1 MSHLN
6 RPIALTRAGL
16 VAERVTRSFWP
27 VWTILF
33 LALAPLMMGW
43 HDLLPL
49 EAFWALAVLAVVSLG
64 VALWRGWS
72 GFRWPSAEEARA
84 RVDATLPG
92 RPLTA
97 LADAQ
102 AVGAADAGSAGVWRV
117 HLERMRERSRAAR
130 AVEPDLRVSRL
141 DRYGLRYMALIAFV
155 AALLFGSVWRVGSV
169 ADMAPGAGDPVLAT
183 GPVWEGWAEPPG
195 YTGKPTLYLNDIPA
209 GPLSLP
215 EGSEITLRLYGDAG
229 ALRVTQSVAPVS
241 PVAAP
246 ADADGGAEDET
257 AALDPGE
264 RPEQRFAVA
273 SSGRIAVEGP
283 GGRAWEVTVIP
294 DAAPVVEILGE
305 VEVEALGEMSQ
316 RFRAED
322 DHGVTGGRAVVTLD
336 LGAVDR
342 RFGLAAEPQEREP
355 IVVDLPM
362 PFAGDRGAFEEAM
375 IDDFSQHPWAN
386 LPVVLTMEVED
397 APGQTGVS
405 EPREMV
411 LPGRRFFQPVARA
424 VIEVRRDLLWSKGN
438 AQRSADLLK
447 AIAHRPEDRLI
458 RSETSYLRLRVITR
472 RLDAMARFGMDDE
485 GQEEIASAL
494 WDLAIQLEDG
504 TLADARERLRRAQ
517 ERLSEAMRNGA
528 SDEEIAELMQE
539 LREAVDDYTR
549 MLAQQ
554 SDPSGDGTDQ
564 PQTAEGESF
573 EFSQD
578 ELQALMDRI
587 QELMEEGR
595 MAEAQELMEQLNQLM
610 ENMQVTQGEGGQGQQ
625 SPGQQ
630 SMQDLS
636 ETLRDQQGLSDEAF
650 RDLQEQFGQ
659 GQPQQGQPGQQGQGQ
674 QGQQNGQNQQPGQGS
689 PGEGQEGGPGGEQS
703 LADRQR
709 ALRQELE
716 RQRSEL
722 PNLGGEAADGARESL
737 DRADRA
743 MDGAEDALREG
754 DMAEAIDRQSEAMDA
769 LREGIRSLGQALAEN
784 QQDGQPGQGQAD
796 GSQTGRVE
804 PMRRDPLGRQ
814 LGESG
819 QFGTEENM
827 LQGEDVYRRAEEL
840 LDELRRRSSEQE
852 RPEEELD
859 YLRRLLKRF

>member
-1 MSHLN
+1 
-6 RPIALTRAGL
+6 
-16 VAERVTRSFWP
+16 VAERVTRCFWP

-33 LALAPLMMGW
+33 LALAPLLMGW

-49 EAFWALAVLAVVSLG
+49 EAFWALTVLAVGSLG
-64 VALWRGWS
+64 LALWRGWR
-72 GFRWPSAEEARA
+72 GFRWPSEAEARA

-97 LADAQ
+97 LRDAQ
-102 AVGAADAGSAGVWRV
+102 AVGAGDAGSAGVWRV
-117 HLERMRERSRAAR
+117 HLERMRERSRGAR

-169 ADMAPGAGDPVLAT
+169 ADMAPGAGEQVLAT
-183 GPVWEGWAEPPG
+183 GPVWEGWVEPPG

-209 GPLSLP
+209 GPLRVP
-215 EGSEITLRLYGDAG
+215 EGSEVTLRLYGEAG
-229 ALRVTQSVAPVS
+229 ALRVVESVAAVS
-241 PVAAP
+241 PVAGPAVAAGE
-246 ADADGGAEDET
+246 ADAGQPGAQD
-257 AALDPGE
+257 AVDPAE
-264 RPEQRFAVA
+264 QPEQRFAIA
-273 SSGRIAVEGP
+273 GSGRIAVEGP

-294 DAAPVVEILGE
+294 DAAPAVEILGAA
-305 VEVEALGEMSQ
+305 EVEALGEMRQ
-316 RFRAED
+316 PFRAED
-322 DHGVTGGRAVVTLD
+322 DYAVTAGRAVVTLD
-336 LGAVDR
+336 MDAIDR
-342 RFGLAAEPQEREP
+342 RFGLAREPEAREP

-362 PFAGDRGAFEEAM
+362 PFAGDRAAFEEAM

-405 EPREMV
+405 EPRQMT

-424 VIEVRRDLLWSKGN
+424 VIEVRRDVLWSKGN

-447 AIAHRPEDRLI
+447 AIAHRPEEGLI
-458 RSETSYLRLRVITR
+458 RSETSFLRLRVITR
-472 RLDAMARFGMDDE
+472 RLDAMARFGMTDA
-485 GQEEIASAL
+485 GQEEIAAAL
-494 WDLAIQLEDG
+494 WDLAVQLEDG
-504 TLADARERLRRAQ
+504 TLSDARERLRRAQ

-528 SDEEIAELMQE
+528 SEEEIAELMQE
-539 LREAVDDYTR
+539 LREAVEDYTR
-549 MLAQQ
+549 MLAEQA
-554 SDPSGDGTDQ
+554 DPSGDGTDQ
-564 PQTAEGESF
+564 PQGAQGESF

-659 GQPQQGQPGQQGQGQ
+659 GRPQQGQPGQGQQGQQGQGQ
-674 QGQQNGQNQQPGQGS
+674 QPGQAPQPGQ
-689 PGEGQEGGPGGEQS
+689 GEGQEGREGGAGGEQS

-754 DMAEAIDRQSEAMDA
+754 DMAEAIDRQSEAMEA
-769 LREGIRSLGQALAEN
+769 LREGIRSLGQALADN
-784 QQDGQPGQGQAD
+784 QQDQQPGQGQAE
-796 GSQTGRVE
+796 GNQTGRVE

>member
-1 MSHLN
+1 
-6 RPIALTRAGL
+6 

-33 LALAPLMMGW
+33 LALAPLFMGW
-43 HDLLPL
+43 HDLVPL
-49 EAFWALAVLAVVSLG
+49 EAFWALTVLAVVSLG
-64 VALWRGWS
+64 VALWRGWQS
-72 GFRWPSAEEARA
+72 FRWPTTAEARN
-84 RVDATLPG
+84 RVDTTLPG

-102 AVGAADAGSAGVWRV
+102 AVGAADTGSAGVWRV
-117 HLERMRERSRAAR
+117 HLERMRERSRSAR

-155 AALLFGSVWRVGSV
+155 AALLFGSVWRVGTV
-169 ADMAPGAGDPVLAT
+169 ADMAPGAGDAVLAT
-183 GPVWEGWAEPPG
+183 GPVWEGWVEPPG

-209 GPLSLP
+209 GPLRVP
-215 EGSEITLRLYGDAG
+215 EGSAVTLRLYGDVG
-229 ALRVTQSVAPVS
+229 ALRVSETVAAVS

-246 ADADGGAEDET
+246 ADADGET
-257 AALDPGE
+257 GQEAAVLDPAE
-264 RPEQRFAVA
+264 QPEQRFTVA
-273 SSGRIAVEGP
+273 DSGRIAVEGP
-283 GGRAWEVTVIP
+283 GGRAWEVTVTP
-294 DAAPVVEILGE
+294 DAAPVVEIMGE

-322 DHGVTGGRAVVTLD
+322 DYGVTGGRAVVTLD
-336 LGAVDR
+336 LGAIDR
-342 RFGLAAEPQEREP
+342 RFGLAADPAEREP

-362 PFAGDRGAFEEAM
+362 PFAGDRAEFEEAM

-397 APGQTGVS
+397 AAGQTGAS

-424 VIEVRRDLLWSKGN
+424 VIEVRRDLLWSKAN

-458 RSETSYLRLRVITR
+458 RSETSFLRLRVITR
-472 RLDAMARFGMDDE
+472 RLDAMARFGMSDE
-485 GQEEIASAL
+485 GQEEIAAAL
-494 WDLAIQLEDG
+494 WDLAVQLEDG

-528 SDEEIAELMQE
+528 SEEEIAELMQE

-564 PQTAEGESF
+564 PQTAEGETF

-674 QGQQNGQNQQPGQGS
+674 PGQQGQGQQPEQGQPGQG
-689 PGEGQEGGPGGEQS
+689 EEGGSGGEQS

-709 ALRQELE
+709 GLRQELE

-722 PNLGGEAADGARESL
+722 PNLGGDAADGARESL

-743 MDGAEDALREG
+743 MDGAEEALREG
-754 DMAEAIDRQSEAMDA
+754 DMAEAIDRQSEAMEA
-769 LREGIRSLGQALAEN
+769 LRDGIRSLGQALADN
-784 QQDGQPGQGQAD
+784 QQEGQPGQGQAE

-852 RPEEELD
+852 RPEEELE